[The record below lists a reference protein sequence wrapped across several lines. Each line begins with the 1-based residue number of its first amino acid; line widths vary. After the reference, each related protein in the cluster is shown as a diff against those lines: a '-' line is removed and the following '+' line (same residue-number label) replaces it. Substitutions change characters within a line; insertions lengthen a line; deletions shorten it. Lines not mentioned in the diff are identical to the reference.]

1 MQIYTQFGGSLALSG
16 IAVATMLQTTYSFR
30 LLAWFFGSGAGH
42 SSPLSSTLT
51 TSSLSSIEASS
62 YAPLSLPKPAQ
73 ENLPEPFHKQYG
85 WLIAEQDRAL
95 HEGSQGSGAKPNNR
109 FSICWRQAMR
119 LLASSCKDMDMPT
132 KQRIALHLASCHLE
146 EGGRQP
152 VRCPEREK
160 DVRNCLKRVQGDAA
174 WSTYTDLFLFA
185 DSYCSSLQ
193 TDAWQTQTEL
203 LINKLG
209 QSSLQA
215 VTLLGESAHVQNTLL
230 KNQQE
235 STLFQKDLAD
245 SQHQLHAGLEASTI
259 QFSRLTDEVET
270 GFGAIG
276 EQYQALLDMQESN
289 IQRQKELLAGLQRA
303 NEEVRDFT
311 MRIEEEFVKESQR
324 FNLVKQ
330 VLRQACVILDIAL
343 YGGRLASMAVCVGA
357 CWILAPATTEYYAS
371 KCSAVAILLT
381 TLVSV
386 VHSVF
391 VAARYIL
398 SPSLLS
404 SKVLVI
410 LDTLFDGGSE
420 GIRIL
425 HSLAVVGVLLSLWRR
440 IRKPSRTMWQIIT
453 GRNIEGSNSSE
464 YGDAS
469 ENTCNDRRLGDT
481 EEMRLR
487 AVLQKV
493 VHGGTGT
500 QVKKGVRRKCEGVKG
515 IGRAISLSAG
525 SYTQPLDAASSS
537 YSGLVT
543 PLHSVCSSEDGNF
556 TPQRRS
562 ARLQS
567 RTSFSFDSSGKSC
580 RRLLTNRGILET
592 LSESSE

>member
-1 MQIYTQFGGSLALSG
+1 MQICTQFGGSLALSG
-16 IAVATMLQTTYSFR
+16 IALATMLQTTYSFR

-42 SSPLSSTLT
+42 SSPLSSALIT
-51 TSSLSSIEASS
+51 TSLSNIEASS

-109 FSICWRQAMR
+109 FSTCWRQAMR

-185 DSYCSSLQ
+185 DSYCYSLQ

-215 VTLLGESAHVQNTLL
+215 VTLLGESAHVQDTLL

-330 VLRQACVILDIAL
+330 VLGQACIILDVAL
-343 YGGRLASMAVCVGA
+343 YGGRLASVAVCVGA

-381 TLVSV
+381 TLVSM
-386 VHSVF
+386 VHSV
-391 VAARYIL
+391 VIATRYIL
-398 SPSLLS
+398 PPSLLS

-410 LDTLFDGGSE
+410 LDTLFDGGSG

-440 IRKPSRTMWQIIT
+440 IRRPSRTMWQIIT
-453 GRNIEGSNSSE
+453 GRNIEGSKSSK

-500 QVKKGVRRKCEGVKG
+500 QVKSGVRRKCEGVEE

-543 PLHSVCSSEDGNF
+543 PLHSVCSSEDDKF

-567 RTSFSFDSSGKSC
+567 RTSFSFDSSGKPCS
-580 RRLLTNRGILET
+580 RLLMNRGILET